1 MNRAYRTVWNAVT
14 ATWNVASELA
24 KGRTKKSQTRGISAA
39 AVMGALIVGA
49 IGTAASTHA
58 SAAEWIGNTDS
69 CVAST
74 GTITAKPGNNAAED
88 AVAYSEGIAIGSKA
102 VASST
107 CMSTSGIYSGYSAI
121 AMGMHATSTN
131 GGLALGYGAFSSGLD
146 SLAFGPAAAST
157 GKSSVAL
164 GAGANDGGRANVVS
178 VGLGEN
184 SIQENPQG
192 GTTPNAANA
201 AKYRQIINM
210 AAGTVDTDAVN
221 VSQLK
226 GVTTALGG
234 GAAVNADGTIK
245 APTYTVQGQTKSDVG
260 SALSAIDT
268 ATTGNTT
275 SITNLTNN
283 INNGTVGLVQQ
294 DATTKAITV
303 AKATNGTTVDFTG
316 TAGARQLKGVSK
328 GTADTDA
335 VNLAQLKAAGLN
347 VDTSGNVSNAFV
359 AYDDATKGKVTLAGG
374 AAGTTITNV
383 KAGALS
389 TTSTDAVNGS
399 QLNATNTNV
408 TNLSNTVDNITNG
421 NAGIKYFHVNSTAAD
436 SVASSVDSMA
446 IGGGAVAN
454 GGRGAIAIGANASAQ
469 GGYANGGSFSI
480 ALGYGA
486 NADATAGNWGN
497 NTAIGGNAK
506 ANTTNGVALGS
517 QAIASGGNAT
527 ALGYGAVA
535 SAGNSTAL
543 GIQSV
548 ADRTNTVSVGSST
561 NQRQIVNVANGTADT
576 DAVNV
581 SQLKGVTTAL
591 GGGAAVNSDGTIKAP
606 TYTVQ
611 GQTKSDV
618 GSALSAIDTATTG
631 NTTSITNLTNNIN
644 NGTVG
649 LVQQD
654 AATKAITVAK
664 ATNGTTV
671 DFTGTAGARQLKGVA
686 AGKADTDAVNMSQLK
701 AAGLNVDTSGN
712 VSNAFVAYDDATK
725 GKVTLAGGA
734 AGTTIT
740 NVKAGAL
747 SASST
752 DAVNGSQLYATNQNV
767 AQNTS
772 DITTLNSKIINING
786 SLADAVAYDSSAHD
800 KVTLNGAN
808 GTTITNVKAGAVNAT
823 STDAVNGSQL
833 YSVSTSVADAIGGGS
848 TVNADGTI
856 SAPSYTVDGTTVHN
870 IGDAIT
876 NIDERTTIN
885 STAISNINESLNNI
899 TNNGTGIKYFHAN
912 SVLADSQAIG
922 TDAVAIG
929 GNARA
934 QADNSVALGA
944 NSVSDRANTVSV
956 GAAGAERQIT
966 NVAAGTADTDA
977 VNLGQLKAAGLIN
990 TDGTANAAATYDHN
1004 ADGSINYNS
1013 ITMGDNV
1020 AGGTTIHNVAAGT
1033 DSMDAVNVNQMN
1045 EAIAN
1050 VTNIANNSSNPLFTA
1065 NGSRE
1070 TEAAVASG
1078 NHATAM
1084 GANAKASAD
1093 NSVALGANSVA
1104 DRANTVSVGAA
1115 GSERQIANV
1124 AAGTEATD
1132 AVNVEQLNAAVG
1144 DAIGNMPAGMT
1155 AKDYTDSRINSVQNS
1170 VNQVAKNSYAGIAA
1184 AMAMPNLTPS
1194 QPGKTVVAAGSGVYK
1209 SGAAAAVG
1217 VTHRSRNGKWLTN
1230 GALSVTSTGDTGARV
1245 QVGYE
1250 F

>member
-1 MNRAYRTVWNAVT
+1 M
-14 ATWNVASELA
+14 
-24 KGRTKKSQTRGISAA
+24 
-39 AVMGALIVGA
+39 
-49 IGTAASTHA
+49 
-58 SAAEWIGNTDS
+58 
-69 CVAST
+69 
-74 GTITAKPGNNAAED
+74 
-88 AVAYSEGIAIGSKA
+88 
-102 VASST
+102 
-107 CMSTSGIYSGYSAI
+107 
-121 AMGMHATSTN
+121 
-131 GGLALGYGAFSSGLD
+131 
-146 SLAFGPAAAST
+146 
-157 GKSSVAL
+157 
-164 GAGANDGGRANVVS
+164 
-178 VGLGEN
+178 
-184 SIQENPQG
+184 
-192 GTTPNAANA
+192 
-201 AKYRQIINM
+201 
-210 AAGTVDTDAVN
+210 N

-234 GAAVNADGTIK
+234 GAAVNADGTVK
-245 APTYTVQGQTKSDVG
+245 APSYTVQGQTKGDVG
-260 SALSAIDT
+260 SALTALDT

-294 DATTKAITV
+294 DAT
-303 AKATNGTTVDFTG
+303 
-316 TAGARQLKGVSK
+316 
-328 GTADTDA
+328 
-335 VNLAQLKAAGLN
+335 
-347 VDTSGNVSNAFV
+347 
-359 AYDDATKGKVTLAGG
+359 
-374 AAGTTITNV
+374 
-383 KAGALS
+383 
-389 TTSTDAVNGS
+389 
-399 QLNATNTNV
+399 
-408 TNLSNTVDNITNG
+408 
-421 NAGIKYFHVNSTAAD
+421 
-436 SVASSVDSMA
+436 
-446 IGGGAVAN
+446 
-454 GGRGAIAIGANASAQ
+454 
-469 GGYANGGSFSI
+469 
-480 ALGYGA
+480 
-486 NADATAGNWGN
+486 
-497 NTAIGGNAK
+497 
-506 ANTTNGVALGS
+506 
-517 QAIASGGNAT
+517 
-527 ALGYGAVA
+527 
-535 SAGNSTAL
+535 
-543 GIQSV
+543 
-548 ADRTNTVSVGSST
+548 
-561 NQRQIVNVANGTADT
+561 
-576 DAVNV
+576 
-581 SQLKGVTTAL
+581 
-591 GGGAAVNSDGTIKAP
+591 
-606 TYTVQ
+606 
-611 GQTKSDV
+611 
-618 GSALSAIDTATTG
+618 
-631 NTTSITNLTNNIN
+631 
-644 NGTVG
+644 
-649 LVQQD
+649 
-654 AATKAITVAK
+654 TKAITVAK

-752 DAVNGSQLYATNQNV
+752 DAVNGSQLYAANQNVAQNTSDITTLNSKITNINGSLADAVAYDSSAHDKVTLNGANGTTITNVKAGAVNATSTDAVNGSQLNATNTNVTNLSNTVNNISNGTVGLVQQDATTKSITVAKATNGTTVDFTGTAGARQLKGVAAGKADTDAVNMSQLKAAGLNVDTSGNVSNAFVAYDDATKGKITLAGGAAGTTITNVKAGVLSASSTDAVNGSQLYATNQNV

-772 DITTLNSKIINING
+772 DITTLNSKITNING

-833 YSVSTSVADAIGGGS
+833 YSVSTSIADAIGGGS

-1033 DSMDAVNVNQMN
+1033 DSMDAVNVSQMN

-1155 AKDYTDSRINSVQNS
+1155 AKDYTDSRINSVQNT

-1230 GALSVTSTGDTGARV
+1230 GALSVTSTGDAGARV